1 MWGRRNCLAPQA
13 RSTSPL
19 SWSSCSRG
27 TRSLGGGEARPAGRE
42 LPGLLHALRRA
53 WNSGV
58 CPLRRPG
65 GWSSAGRQC
74 GKVAPL
80 NSRVEGP
87 GRTRPDGAPPAAP
100 PARTASLSWRRRRRR
115 TPCRRCSRSAP
126 PGETS
131 TPCRRHWTP
140 APPPGRRGRAC
151 CRPSPQAR
159 HRRGAATAT
168 SPAAAGPAWAGR
180 LGQTPAGVHKPG
192 ASGVQRRAWPGV
204 ARQRRQLRDQ
214 EGGVGPQRAC
224 PPGCLRQP
232 PGRQQVVSWR
242 RVPRSP
248 RSSLQL
254 LEAGHEGSKG
264 GGGGVPRRAGR
275 RRTSAA
281 GCPSKHHMKK
291 GRWLYSMRYRL
302 HISSLEVC
310 PACTA

>member
-27 TRSLGGGEARPAGRE
+27 TRSLGGGEARPAGLE

-100 PARTASLSWRRRRRR
+100 PARTAGLSWRRRRRR

-126 PGETS
+126 PGETP

-180 LGQTPAGVHKPG
+180 PGQTPAGVHKPG
-192 ASGVQRRAWPGV
+192 TSGVQRRAWPGV

-214 EGGVGPQRAC
+214 EGGVGPQGPVHQAVC
-224 PPGCLRQP
+224 GSRQ
-232 PGRQQVVSWR
+232 G
-242 RVPRSP
+242 
-248 RSSLQL
+248 
-254 LEAGHEGSKG
+254 GSKLSAG
-264 GGGGVPRRAGR
+264 DGCHARLAPLCSSSKQGMKAARGGGGVPRRAGR